1 MSRSRR
7 IKVVFEELGDNPPT
21 TRNSTNFGELDIKT
35 GVVSVDPRQ
44 PPSEMLDTFVH
55 EFLHVAFPNMP
66 ENEVARAA
74 TLIADNL
81 WLQGYRRK

>member
-1 MSRSRR
+1 MPKSRR

-21 TRNSTNFGELDIKT
+21 TRNSTNFGELDINT
-35 GVVSVDPRQ
+35 GVVSIDPRQ
-44 PPSEMLDTFVH
+44 PEDEMIDTMVH
-55 EFLHVAFPNMP
+55 EFLHVACPSMP
-66 ENEVARAA
+66 EDKVATAA

>member
-44 PPSEMLDTFVH
+44 PEDEMIDTMVH
-55 EFLHVAFPNMP
+55 EFLHVACPNMP
-66 ENEVARAA
+66 EDKVAAAA

>member
-1 MSRSRR
+1 MPKTRFV
-7 IKVVFEELGDNPPT
+7 KVIFEELGDNPPT

-44 PPSEMLDTFVH
+44 PEDEMIDTMVH
-55 EFLHVAFPNMP
+55 EFLHVACPSMP
-66 ENEVARAA
+66 EGEVARAA

-81 WLQGYRRK
+81 WKQGYRRE

>member
-1 MSRSRR
+1 MPKTRFV
-7 IKVVFEELGDNPPT
+7 KVIFEELGDNPPT

-44 PPSEMLDTFVH
+44 PEDEMIDTMVH
-55 EFLHVAFPNMP
+55 EFLHVACPSMP
-66 ENEVARAA
+66 ENDVARAA

-81 WLQGYRRK
+81 WKQGYRRK

>member
-1 MSRSRR
+1 
-7 IKVVFEELGDNPPT
+7 
-21 TRNSTNFGELDIKT
+21 
-35 GVVSVDPRQ
+35 
-44 PPSEMLDTFVH
+44 MLDTFVH
-55 EFLHVAFPNMP
+55 EFLHVAFPKMP

>member
-55 EFLHVAFPNMP
+55 EFLHVAFPKMP

-74 TLIADNL
+74 TLVADNL